1 MTFDCACT
9 SHTDP
14 EQQQPKS
21 SRGRRKRR
29 TTPNTSNAQG
39 DATAADTTALAR
51 PETAASGVRDAA
63 VSRGGSLHGSSTA
76 TGEDYVD
83 HFESKAEPAT
93 TANRGNAT
101 AVSEEYVD
109 HFELEPEHAA
119 AASVAAAAAG
129 TEPSVVTTATAGTAG
144 YAADEFEVSDD

>member
-1 MTFDCACT
+1 VPAST

-14 EQQQPKS
+14 ELQLKS

-29 TTPNTSNAQG
+29 ATPNTSNDQG
-39 DATAADTTALAR
+39 DATAAETAALAR
-51 PETAASGVRDAA
+51 PETAASGIRDAA
-63 VSRGGSLHGSSTA
+63 VSSRTGSVHGSSTA

-83 HFESKAEPAT
+83 HFESEAEPLAT
-93 TANRGNAT
+93 TSAT

-109 HFELEPEHAA
+109 HFEPEAEQ
-119 AASVAAAAAG
+119 ASIGAAAAAG

-144 YAADEFEVSDD
+144 YAADEFEGSDD